1 MYRAVSG
8 STRHSAASTASTAAS
23 VQWTVDD
30 MTGYSPSSVMAA
42 SAVNPMSI
50 SLLNLDPDSARSVLH
65 RIISSAAFNGFILLV
80 ILFNTVLMGCQ
91 STQYLNQNYTWY
103 FSLLDMLFLG
113 IYIAEAGIK
122 LAVYRVRY
130 FHSGWDLLDFFIVVS
145 SIVSFL
151 LPYLAQA
158 AIGVNTRIIRL
169 VRVFR
174 AFRALRS
181 LRVLRTVSMFRSLQI
196 LVETLLRSIPAMSSI
211 AALMGLLIY
220 MFGVIARS
228 AYHQSAPQWFATL
241 PRSLFS
247 LFSFMTLDDW
257 SNMWVQLRSEDAT
270 VFPFVFVFVFLE
282 ALVLLNLFVAVIV
295 SNLESG
301 SRLFAQKMAKLNA
314 QSEPPPITASVDDLA
329 TAAPTAARART
340 KSRMFDNTQLAALQA
355 ERLAVSD
362 MEWYYAPSMAR
373 RLKDV
378 QGSYF
383 ALLATAEHDA
393 YAMARQLEILDDLV
407 DVIKTADSKTDLA

>member
-8 STRHSAASTASTAAS
+8 STRHSAASTVSTAPSA
-23 VQWTVDD
+23 QWTADD
-30 MTGYSPSSVMAA
+30 MIGYSPSSVMAA
-42 SAVNPMSI
+42 STVNPMSI
-50 SLLNLDPDSARSVLH
+50 SLLNLDPNSARSILH

-80 ILFNTVLMGCQ
+80 IIFNTILMGCQ

-122 LAVYRVRY
+122 LAAYRVRY
-130 FHSGWDLLDFFIVVS
+130 FHTGWNLLDFFIVVS
-145 SIVSFL
+145 SIISFL

-158 AIGVNTRIIRL
+158 AISVNTRIIRL

-181 LRVLRTVSMFRSLQI
+181 LRVLRTVSMFRNLQI

-228 AYHQSAPQWFATL
+228 AYHQTAPQWFATL

-247 LFSFMTLDDW
+247 LYSFMTLDDW
-257 SNMWVQLRSEDAT
+257 SKLWVQLRNEDGT

-314 QSEPPPITASVDDLA
+314 QSEPPPITASVDDLLAA
-329 TAAPTAARART
+329 TTAHRART
-340 KSRMFDNTQLAALQA
+340 KSRMFEDTPLAALQVDRMA
-355 ERLAVSD
+355 APD
-362 MEWYYAPSMAR
+362 MNWYYAPSTAR

-407 DVIKTADSKTDLA
+407 DVIKTTDSKNDLT